1 MASKSYEIDMCNG
14 PLLGKILK
22 FALPLML
29 SGVLQLLFNAADIV
43 VVGRWSSEQALAAV
57 GSTSSLVNL
66 LVNVFIGLSVG
77 TSVQVARHFGA
88 QSARDVR
95 ETVHT
100 AITLSL
106 VSGVVLI
113 FIGFFLSRPMLELMD
128 TPDDVLDMATTY
140 MRIYFAG
147 MPVVMLYNFGSAVLR
162 AVGDTRRPLYFLMLA
177 GALNVVMN
185 LFFVI
190 VCGMDVDGVA
200 LATVLSQ
207 CVSAGLI
214 VRSLMRSQGSY
225 RLELKALRIYRNKL
239 FAILR
244 TGLPAGIQG
253 ALFSVSNVL
262 IQSSVNSFG
271 SVVMA
276 GNAAAANL
284 EGFVYT
290 AMNSFHH
297 AALSFTSQNLGA
309 KKYDRLGRVLLLC
322 QGSVIVLGLVAG
334 NAVLLL
340 GGPLLSIYTTE
351 AEVVGY
357 GMIRLRYVVAQEFL
371 CGCMDTMVGSLRGLG
386 YSVMPM
392 IVSILG
398 ACGLRILWVY
408 TVFALDPTLEVLYL
422 SYPVSW
428 TATALTHL
436 VCYLVVRRKVIPRA
450 QQV

>member
-1 MASKSYEIDMCNG
+1 MSRPG
-14 PLLGKILK
+14 GGGLHQ
-22 FALPLML
+22 LP
-29 SGVLQLLFNAADIV
+29 G
-43 VVGRWSSEQALAAV
+43 EP
-57 GSTSSLVNL
+57 

-77 TSVQVARHFGA
+77 TSIQVARHFGA

-106 VSGVVLI
+106 VSGVALI

-128 TPDDVLDMATTY
+128 TPGDVLDMATTY

-200 LATVLSQ
+200 LATVHSQ
-207 CVSAGLI
+207 CVSAGFI

-284 EGFVYT
+284 EYHRGGGHRLRHDP
-290 AMNSFHH
+290 S
-297 AALSFTSQNLGA
+297 ALCGGPGVPLRLYGYHGGRPAGA
-309 KKYDRLGRVLLLC
+309 GLFGDAHDRLHPG
-322 QGSVIVLGLVAG
+322 GLRLADSLDLHGVCPG
-334 NAVLLL
+334 PYPRGAVPFLPGFLD
-340 GGPLLSIYTTE
+340 
-351 AEVVGY
+351 GY
-357 GMIRLRYVVAQEFL
+357 GPDPPGLLPGGAAEGDPPGAASVGGQPAVGRKAEFAK
-371 CGCMDTMVGSLRGLG
+371 
-386 YSVMPM
+386 
-392 IVSILG
+392 I
-398 ACGLRILWVY
+398 A
-408 TVFALDPTLEVLYL
+408 
-422 SYPVSW
+422 
-428 TATALTHL
+428 
-436 VCYLVVRRKVIPRA
+436 
-450 QQV
+450 